1 VSVLQIVGPC
11 SRWRPAADRFPP
23 PANLR
28 RRLRVMRVL
37 CGRLSAGQLPPAPR
51 PVVKRHSIGVSR
63 YGASRLERWA
73 DGDWPGW
80 LR

>member
-1 VSVLQIVGPC
+1 MSVLQIVGPC

-23 PANLR
+23 PADLAR
-28 RRLRVMRVL
+28 RFRVARLL
-37 CGRLSAGQLPPAPR
+37 CARRSVGMLPR
-51 PVVKRHSIGVSR
+51 PPRAVVKRHSVGVSR

-73 DGDWPGW
+73 DGRWPAW